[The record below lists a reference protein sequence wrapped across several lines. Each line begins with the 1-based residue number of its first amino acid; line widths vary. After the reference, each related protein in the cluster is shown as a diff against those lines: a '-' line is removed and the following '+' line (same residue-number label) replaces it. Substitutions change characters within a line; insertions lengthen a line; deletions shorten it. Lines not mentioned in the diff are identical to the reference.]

1 MDLRGKT
8 LAGKYRIIKEI
19 GRGGMAVV
27 YEGLHLVLDK
37 KVAVKVL
44 HSRLGV
50 DEAFRQRLIREAKA
64 AAKLDHPNIVQVY
77 DAEMSDECDYI
88 VMEDVEGKDLK
99 TIIETEGALPIGRI
113 LNIAIQVADALRC
126 AHEQGIVHRDIKP
139 QNILIGKDDK
149 VKVTDFGIARATGS
163 STITLTGTTIGTPE
177 YMSPE
182 QAEGERELDKRS
194 DIYSLG
200 IVMYEMVS
208 GKVPFHAKTPMA
220 TLLKHIQ
227 ETPQAIREIMPNTPE
242 PLGQII
248 HACLNKKT
256 ENRYQDTATLIK
268 DLELVRQGKEPQFVP
283 AVLEERETTTT
294 TTVVSK
300 ERMDATAALKITGQA
315 ITQAMK
321 PVTQAMVAVIKEKI
335 IPQTSR
341 SREVLGWIFLG
352 LYILL
357 ILGLTGGGIF
367 RPHASELMCRGF
379 PFSGWLL
386 NGWILMI
393 AFLGTQAAYLLA
405 PTVLLPVIISSYFM
419 AALTFGAVH
428 LIYEGVRCWSDVITI
443 YLPWFGWTLLLL
455 IRYKNEDRA
464 KALKGL
470 TFLILVVSLLLWVG
484 IKVIPWGHVAAQYY
498 SKLIFL
504 WSLGAAI
511 VVYPF
516 SGWLKKASQ
525 KDIPLKEIPLMKIVI
540 IALAAAALFTILL
553 FSVRLLVNLWQSRH
567 PPAAEVFRDE
577 EAAPPSYDEAEVPRD
592 EYREELPSPEEPPVS
607 ETPQYEEPRYE
618 EPVTETP
625 PPVQEEVAAES
636 VSWIYSYS
644 EALTRA
650 SFEQKLVMMDFYA
663 DWCGWCKKM
672 DSETYQDSKVI
683 AASKN
688 FICLKIDADRYPE
701 IAAGYGVTGYPTIL
715 FVDSNERVVSG
726 GPGYKDADTLLAE
739 MNQALSR

>member
-1 MDLRGKT
+1 MDLIGKT

-37 KVAVKVL
+37 KVAIKVL
-44 HSRLGV
+44 HGRLGV

-64 AAKLDHPNIVQVY
+64 AAKLDHPNIVQIY

-99 TIIETEGALPIGRI
+99 TIIEQEGALSVGRI
-113 LNIAIQVADALRC
+113 LNIAIQIADALRC
-126 AHEQGIVHRDIKP
+126 AHEHGIVHRDIKP

-220 TLLKHIQ
+220 TLIKHIQ
-227 ETPQAIREIMPNTPE
+227 EKPQAIKEVMPNTPE

-248 HACLNKKT
+248 HACLNKKA
-256 ENRYQDTATLIK
+256 ENRYQDTVALIK
-268 DLELVRQGKEPQFVP
+268 DLELVRQGKEPQIVP
-283 AVLEERETTTT
+283 AVAEEEETTTT
-294 TTVVSK
+294 AAVVSK
-300 ERMDATAALKITGQA
+300 ERMDATAVLKITGQA

-321 PVTQAMVAVIKEKI
+321 PVRQVMAG
-335 IPQTSR
+335 Q

-357 ILGLTGGGIF
+357 MLGLTGSGIF
-367 RPHASELMCRGF
+367 RPHTSELMCRGF

-386 NGWILMI
+386 NGWILMFV
-393 AFLGTQAAYLLA
+393 FLGVQALYLLA
-405 PTVLLPVIISSYFM
+405 PTVLFPIIISSYFM
-419 AALTFGAVH
+419 GALSFGTAH
-428 LIYEGVRCWSDVITI
+428 LIYEGIRCWPDFITI
-443 YLPWFGWTLLLL
+443 YLPWFGWSALLF
-455 IRYKNEDRA
+455 IRYKDENRA
-464 KALKGL
+464 KVLKDL
-470 TFLILVVSLLLWVG
+470 TLLPLAASLLLWAG
-484 IKVIPWGHVAAQYY
+484 LKVIPCAHVAAKYY

-511 VVYPF
+511 VIYPF
-516 SGWLKKASQ
+516 SGWLEKASK
-525 KDIPLKEIPLMKIVI
+525 KDVPLKEIPLKKIII

-553 FSVRLLVNLWQSRH
+553 FSVRFFVNLWQSRH
-567 PPAAEVFRDE
+567 PPAAEVFE
-577 EAAPPSYDEAEVPRD
+577 EESVSSDKYIEEMPSP
-592 EYREELPSPEEPPVS
+592 PEEPPVA
-607 ETPQYEEPRYE
+607 ETPQYEEPQYEEPRYE
-618 EPVTETP
+618 EPVAETP
-625 PPVQEEVAAES
+625 PPAQEEVAAES
-636 VSWIYSYS
+636 VYWIYSYS

-650 SFEQKLVMMDFYA
+650 SFEGKLVMMDFYA
-663 DWCGWCKKM
+663 KWCGWCKKM
-672 DSETYQDSKVI
+672 DTETYRDSRVI
-683 AASKN
+683 TASRD
-688 FICLKIDADRYPE
+688 FICLKIDADKYPE

-715 FVDSNERVVSG
+715 FVDSDERIISG
-726 GPGYKDADTLLAE
+726 RPGYRDADTLLAE